1 MADLFV
7 KLPPEV
13 ISYIGDYADVAS
25 LRMLRLSSST
35 TREAF
40 TPHFVQ
46 HVKDIQSIDLTQEG
60 LDQLRDLSSSPDLG
74 PRIRHL
80 HLTCIYYH
88 ETPADPDRDTT
99 FPDAPIFPYREQWML
114 HPLRLLDAPED
125 CEWMDHRQA
134 EQLALTGAAM
144 CAQLSDA
151 FRAFGA
157 LDNITLEAA
166 VVLGRQPEHR
176 WPPHKVEYLAWRRLW
191 ARTIQ
196 AYRVV
201 MSAIARSQIHLGS
214 LAIYKETKI
223 CSVPYNEAVAVIP
236 RTTQEDFAAV
246 GSRLNEFSISL
257 AATVASMVSIKD
269 DDFYEP
275 FEIPGGQDLSADGLE
290 PENNLEFRDI
300 ARLFQL
306 MPNLKSL
313 TMHLYQTSRDAK
325 SFFNSYSA
333 LLPALF
339 RSTTLPH
346 LRSLDLRGFPI
357 QTTLMNDIL
366 SKSPGIQ
373 TIRLQYLY
381 LDASEW
387 RQALSPLV
395 NANSAVRSLHL
406 SDIWSFNLQE
416 GYGTN
421 VDWGVAVN
429 LMAANPERIHSSVPG
444 EPKAGELGLW
454 IEIPPGSSSALSGG
468 MASYRDWVEVANRI
482 LECGPPSNWSPSAP
496 PTVDILS
503 ITNT

>member
-1 MADLFV
+1 MANLFV

-13 ISYIGDYADVAS
+13 ISYIGGYADVAS

-35 TREAF
+35 MREAF

-46 HVKDIQSIDLTQEG
+46 HVKDSQFIDLTKEG
-60 LDQLRDLSSSPDLG
+60 LDQLRNLSSSPDLG

-88 ETPADPDRDTT
+88 ETPAAPDRDRT
-99 FPDAPIFPYREQWML
+99 FPDAPIFPRREQWML
-114 HPLRLLDAPED
+114 YPLRLLDALED
-125 CEWMDHRQA
+125 RKWMDHRQA

-157 LDNITLEAA
+157 LEDITLEAA

-191 ARTIQ
+191 ARAIQ

-201 MSAIARSQIHLGS
+201 MSAMARSQIHLGS
-214 LAIYKETKI
+214 LAIYEETKI
-223 CSVPYNEAVAVIP
+223 CSVPYNEAAAVVP
-236 RTTQEDFAAV
+236 RIAQEGFAAV
-246 GSRLNEFSISL
+246 GSRLNNFSISL
-257 AATVASMVSIKD
+257 ATTVTPMVPIND
-269 DDFYEP
+269 DDFYEL
-275 FEIPGGQDLSADGLE
+275 FEIPGGQKLSANGLE
-290 PENNLEFRDI
+290 RENNPEFQDI

-306 MPNLKSL
+306 IPNLKSL
-313 TMHLYQTSRDAK
+313 TMHLYQTSTDTK
-325 SFFNSYSA
+325 SFFNSYSP

-339 RSTTLPH
+339 RSTTRPH

-357 QTTLMNDIL
+357 QTPLMNDVL
-366 SKSPGIQ
+366 SKSPSIQ
-373 TIRLQYLY
+373 TIRLKYVY
-381 LDASEW
+381 FDASEW
-387 RQALSPLV
+387 RQALSPLA

-429 LMAANPERIHSSVPG
+429 LVAANPERIHITIPG
-444 EPKAGELGLW
+444 EPKSGELGLW
-454 IEIPPGSSSALSGG
+454 IEIPPESSSALSGG
-468 MASYRDWVEVANRI
+468 LASYRDWVEVANRN
-482 LECGPPSNWSPSAP
+482 LECGPPSNYG
-496 PTVDILS
+496 
-503 ITNT
+503 